1 MTEAYTLNVDVAEN
15 SAIPF
20 NNVTIQKGCTSVF
33 SAPATIQLNKCGVYA
48 IHFDASVTSADA
60 GTVAS
65 TLYKAGVVQPQG
77 QASANLTA
85 DGIANLAFDTLVQV
99 RESNS
104 CRCCDSPTIV
114 QIVNTGIAA
123 TYNNAN
129 IVVTKVC

>member
-1 MTEAYTLNVDVAEN
+1 MLEAYSLNVDVTEN
-15 SAIPF
+15 GVVPF
-20 NNVTIQKGCTSVF
+20 NNVTIEKGCTAIL
-33 SAPATIQLNKCGVYA
+33 SAPGTIQLNKCGVYA
-48 IHFDASVTSADA
+48 VHFDASVTSAEA

-65 TLYKAGVVQPQG
+65 TLSKASIAQPQG
-77 QASANLTA
+77 QASASLTA

-104 CRCCDSPTIV
+104 CRCCDSPTVI
-114 QIVNTGIAA
+114 QILNTGIAA